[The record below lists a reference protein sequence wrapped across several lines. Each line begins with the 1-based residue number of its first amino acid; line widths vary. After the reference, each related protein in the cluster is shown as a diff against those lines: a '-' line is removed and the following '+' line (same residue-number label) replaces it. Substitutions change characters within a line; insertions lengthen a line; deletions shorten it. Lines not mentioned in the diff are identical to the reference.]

1 MKLVSF
7 QDGEV
12 VRRKKK
18 EYSRNSLP
26 HLFCFLFSGAGGVF
40 SVPVNETFLG
50 IISYYLCTAGKKN
63 HSQIKE
69 HFIVTITQT
78 INKDNRITMLLGE
91 KQFFIK
97 TSLKT

>member
-50 IISYYLCTAGKKN
+50 IISYYLCTAGKKKSFAN
-63 HSQIKE
+63 KGTLHS
-69 HFIVTITQT
+69 HHNAN
-78 INKDNRITMLLGE
+78 NKQR
-91 KQFFIK
+91 
-97 TSLKT
+97 